1 MLKENFPEGQYI
13 DVAGLCC
20 IATID
25 KIKEQGWSLNPG
37 RYVGVAEKEEEDFDF
52 AERLSEF
59 NEELEIL
66 NVEARELEERIAEN
80 VNSILEAGT

>member
-20 IATID
+20 MATID

-37 RYVGVAEKEEEDFDF
+37 RYVGVAEKEEEEFDF
-52 AERLSEF
+52 AERLSEL

-66 NVEARELEERIAEN
+66 NSEAKGLEGKIAEN
-80 VNSILEAGT
+80 VVKLLEEI